1 MGSFADNYSQPQA
14 TEEHKSG
21 SFARLFA
28 KKPTEPSQESD
39 EVDFTAMGEHFA
51 AGLFPTAAALRGGA
65 IGAELGAPL
74 GLPGVIGGGLIGGL
88 VGGYTGGALQEA
100 ILPEDTKEELARTA
114 KESPKSAFAGEM
126 LSAAPFFRP
135 GTASTKFR
143 AVMGG
148 IGGAQ
153 EYARERLGGEETDWG
168 RVGMG
173 AAGMAALTKPTGLG
187 TKAAGPALGRVE
199 ERLRAKYTPKED
211 TTGPETIVSTA
222 FKHKET
228 GNVILSGYK
237 HDELIKGDLD
247 QEQGFVTNKGRFVT
261 RREAEQIARKNKQI
275 GKDQLLEN
283 PEEGLHSGDLA
294 AAGDEYFKRIPLQ
307 ELIKRSAEFEK
318 EGHENTPSIPIEQAI
333 KMAREEAEHPSLK
346 LAKDPFYNKG
356 PIQVAM
362 EALNRLRYANDLA
375 RWTANDIRAMIPN
388 KTLREFIPFTIEK
401 QKEYHKLL
409 QPAEKA
415 EMLDRMR
422 GGITKYQK
430 NIDKALAEG
439 DTKTAEELSAK
450 LSKLEYALKLREAT
464 GEEHKAVAAVE
475 HIEKLLRSV
484 GEQATQSGVLNRG
497 MLRNYIPHVVDF
509 KDSTA
514 SPEKQRDLLQRLF
527 EAAKDPKINKDFSLG
542 RQYQYIGDLQKAL
555 KDLVALDP
563 EMKGVTVKTDV
574 ADIVESYMKSMLTS
588 IIHKNVINHFS
599 NTLGPD
605 GKPFLVRVSEKNPA
619 GYVMFQGPGSKPM
632 EGWLVH
638 PELKDVME
646 HMFRQKEPG
655 LILRALSAPAML
667 TKAINT
673 VGSLFHAYSLST
685 AHAVFDPASAL
696 KELFTGGAG
705 IRKAVEAYRS
715 GDPAMREVIRKL
727 MVDGGLVLE
736 TEDIK
741 PTIIADIGIAV
752 DKALGM
758 YGPERKGISRE
769 HPRYG
774 EELRKMGEE
783 GKLGMLSRHV
793 TDPFDRY
800 FLQKMNALTWD
811 YMHAGQK
818 IHLGINQFAKMKAA
832 HPEMPDADIARAVG
846 EHVNRTFGGLNWQQ
860 VAARTSEDA
869 LTGIA
874 MKATGIEGRQWAQL
888 LMFAPDWTVSTL
900 KSFTDALP
908 RELAKPSNR
917 SLREGISGT
926 FNPQTTED
934 LARKYVLHTAI
945 AYLTLLNGINYA
957 ASGHFIWDNK
967 DKTRIDLGDGTS
979 MQAAKHSME
988 FAEWVANPEKT
999 FGNKLGFWPKAVTVA
1014 TTGVAYPSPDA
1025 PRIKDNT
1032 IFGRGKAIATL
1043 AAPFQISSAVQAPEG
1058 QGLTRAALSTI
1069 GMPIYGHQKNEFS
1082 EEDVRK
1088 QRRIERRQKRI
1099 ENIRKRRERLEREF
1113 E

>member
-28 KKPTEPSQESD
+28 KKPTEAPQERD

-65 IGAELGAPL
+65 LGAELLAPL
-74 GLPGVIGGGLIGGL
+74 GLPGVIGGGIVGGL
-88 VGGYTGGALQEA
+88 ISGYAGGALQEA

-261 RREAEQIARKNKQI
+261 RTEAEQIARKNKQI

-362 EALNRLRYANDLA
+362 EALNRIRYANDLS
-375 RWTANDIRAMIPN
+375 RWTANDIRAMVPN
-388 KTLREFIPFTIEK
+388 KALREFIPFTIEK

-464 GEEHKAVAAVE
+464 GEEHKAIAAVE
-475 HIEKLLRSV
+475 HIEKILRST

-527 EAAKDPKINKDFSLG
+527 ETAKDPKINKDFSLG

-555 KDLVALDP
+555 KDLVDIDP

-741 PTIIADIGIAV
+741 PTIVADIGIAV
-752 DKALGM
+752 DKALGK
-758 YGPERKGISRE
+758 YGPEKKGLVSR
-769 HPRYG
+769 
-774 EELRKMGEE
+774 
-783 GKLGMLSRHV
+783 V
-793 TDPFDRY
+793 TDPFDKY

-945 AYLTLLNGINYA
+945 AYFTLLNGINYA